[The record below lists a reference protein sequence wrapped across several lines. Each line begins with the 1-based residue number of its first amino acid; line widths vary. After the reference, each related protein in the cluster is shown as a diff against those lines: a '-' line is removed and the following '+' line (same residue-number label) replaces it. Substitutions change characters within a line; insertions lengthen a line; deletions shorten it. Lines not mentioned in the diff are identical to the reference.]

1 MIVGQIKRM
10 FLSVGSEIL
19 TLERTVFA
27 GIPLDETLERGE
39 WRELT
44 ASEEKLLTDYNK

>member
-1 MIVGQIKRM
+1 M

-19 TLERTVFA
+19 TLERVVFA
-27 GIPLDETLERGE
+27 GIPLDETLGRGE

-44 ASEEKLLTDYNK
+44 ESEEKLLTDYNK